1 MKAVGHYLIIEKEKQ
16 GTQKT
21 SGGLL
26 LAENAR
32 EDIRYA
38 KGNVVSVGNDI
49 VGVTEGDHI
58 YYDKHA
64 GHSIEIDNKVLQVI
78 KVQDVVVIL

>member
-1 MKAVGHYLIIEKEKQ
+1 MKAVGYYLIVEKEKQ

>member
-1 MKAVGHYLIIEKEKQ
+1 MKAVGYYLIVEKEKQ

-21 SGGLL
+21 NGGLL

-64 GHSIEIDNKVLQVI
+64 GYSIEIDNKVLQVI

>member
-49 VGVTEGDHI
+49 DGVTEGDHI

>member
-1 MKAVGHYLIIEKEKQ
+1 MKAVGYYLIVEKEKQ

-21 SGGLL
+21 NGGLL

-49 VGVTEGDHI
+49 IGVTEGDHI

>member
-1 MKAVGHYLIIEKEKQ
+1 MKAVGYYLIVEKEKQ

-21 SGGLL
+21 NGGLL

>member
-1 MKAVGHYLIIEKEKQ
+1 MKAVGYYLIVEKEKQ

-21 SGGLL
+21 NGGLL

-49 VGVTEGDHI
+49 AGVTEGDHI

>member
-1 MKAVGHYLIIEKEKQ
+1 M
-16 GTQKT
+16 
-21 SGGLL
+21 L

>member
-1 MKAVGHYLIIEKEKQ
+1 MKAVGYYLIVEKEKQ

-21 SGGLL
+21 NGGLL

-49 VGVTEGDHI
+49 VGVTEGDYI

>member
-1 MKAVGHYLIIEKEKQ
+1 M
-16 GTQKT
+16 
-21 SGGLL
+21 
-26 LAENAR
+26 
-32 EDIRYA
+32 
-38 KGNVVSVGNDI
+38 VSVGNDI

>member
-1 MKAVGHYLIIEKEKQ
+1 MKAVGYYLIVEKEKQ

-21 SGGLL
+21 NGGLL

-49 VGVTEGDHI
+49 VGVTKGDHI

>member
-1 MKAVGHYLIIEKEKQ
+1 MKAVGYYLIVEKEKQ

-21 SGGLL
+21 NGGLL

-49 VGVTEGDHI
+49 VGVTERDHI

>member
-1 MKAVGHYLIIEKEKQ
+1 MKAVGYYLIVEKEKQ

-21 SGGLL
+21 NGGLL

-38 KGNVVSVGNDI
+38 KEMWYQLVM
-49 VGVTEGDHI
+49 
-58 YYDKHA
+58 
-64 GHSIEIDNKVLQVI
+64 
-78 KVQDVVVIL
+78 ILLG

>member
-1 MKAVGHYLIIEKEKQ
+1 MKAVGYYLIVEKEKQ

-78 KVQDVVVIL
+78 KAQDVVVIL